1 MSKIVVAMSGG
12 VDSSVAAA
20 LLKEQG
26 HEVSGMML
34 RLWSQPGKESEN
46 ACCTLESVSLAEQ
59 VARQLGI
66 PFRTVDAKQPFREI
80 VVEYFLESH
89 LRGETPNPCLMCNR
103 HIRWGI
109 LLEEAQKLGADY
121 LATGHYVRTREKD
134 GVIQLLRGVDKGK
147 DQAYVLHVLN
157 QAQLNRSLFPIGAYP
172 KSEIRAMARRFNLPV
187 AEKADSQDLC
197 FLSGG
202 DYRDFLR
209 EYAPES
215 IQVGEIRNRK
225 GEVLGKH
232 QGLANYTIGQRKG
245 LGISSPRPLYVL
257 AKNQRENLL
266 IVGEKAEL
274 GQKTMRVTNVNWI
287 SGVTPAEK
295 FRAQV
300 KIRYTAREAWAEIE
314 PIHVE
319 LSSAEVSV
327 TFDEPLRDITP
338 GQAAVFYDGEVCL
351 GGGMIKTANLR

>member
-1 MSKIVVAMSGG
+1 MSKIIIAMSGG

-59 VARQLGI
+59 VARQLDI
-66 PFRTVDAKQPFREI
+66 PFQTIDAKQPFREI

-109 LLEEAQKLGADY
+109 LLEEALKLGADFM
-121 LATGHYVRTREKD
+121 ASGHYVRTREKD
-134 GVIQLLRGVDKGK
+134 GEIQLLRGVDRGK
-147 DQAYVLHVLN
+147 DQAYVLHVLT
-157 QAQLNRSLFPIGAYP
+157 QAQLKRSLFPIGEYP
-172 KSEIRAMARRFNLPV
+172 KSEIRELARQFNLPV

-209 EYAPES
+209 EYAPQTTQPGK
-215 IQVGEIRNRK
+215 ILNRK
-225 GEVLGKH
+225 GEVLGEH

-245 LGISSPRPLYVL
+245 LGISSPNPLYVL
-257 AKNQRENLL
+257 AKDTRKNQL
-266 IVGEKAEL
+266 IVGEKADL
-274 GQKTMRVTNVNWI
+274 GQKTMRVASVNWI
-287 SGVTPAEK
+287 SGEAPTEK

-314 PIHVE
+314 LTDSTQAQI
-319 LSSAEVSV
+319 
-327 TFDEPLRDITP
+327 TFDTPLRDITP

-351 GGGMIKTANLR
+351 GGGMIV

>member
-26 HEVSGMML
+26 HEVTGMML

-59 VARQLGI
+59 VARQLDI
-66 PFRTVDAKQPFREI
+66 PFQTIDAKQPFREI

-89 LRGETPNPCLMCNR
+89 LRGETPNPCLICNR

-109 LLEEAQKLGADY
+109 LLEEALKLGADFM
-121 LATGHYVRTREKD
+121 ASGHYVRTQKNEQ
-134 GVIQLLRGVDKGK
+134 GEIQLLRGVDRGK
-147 DQAYVLHVLN
+147 DQAYVLHVLT
-157 QAQLNRSLFPIGAYP
+157 QEQLRKSIFPIGLYP
-172 KSEIRAMARRFNLPV
+172 KSEIRKLARKFNLPV

-209 EYAPES
+209 EYAPS
-215 IQVGEIRNRK
+215 TTQRGKILNRT
-225 GEVLGKH
+225 GEVLGEH
-232 QGLANYTIGQRKG
+232 QGLADYTIGQRKG
-245 LGISSPRPLYVL
+245 LGIAAPNPLYVL
-257 AKNQRENLL
+257 AKDMQKNAL

-274 GQKTMRVTNVNWI
+274 GEKMMRVAKVNWI
-287 SGVTPAEK
+287 DGKELSEE
-295 FRAQV
+295 FRAEV
-300 KIRYTAREAWAEIE
+300 KIRYGARETWAEIQ
-314 PIHVE
+314 PIGGTQ
-319 LSSAEVSV
+319 AKI
-327 TFDEPLRDITP
+327 TFDAPQSGITP

-351 GGGMIKTANLR
+351 GGGTIQPSEGE

>member
-1 MSKIVVAMSGG
+1 MPMSKIIIAMSGG

-34 RLWSQPGKESEN
+34 RLRSQPGKESEN

-59 VARQLGI
+59 VARQLDI
-66 PFRTVDAKQPFREI
+66 PFQTIDAKQPFREI

-109 LLEEAQKLGADY
+109 LLEEALKLGADFM
-121 LATGHYVRTREKD
+121 ASGHYVRTREKD
-134 GVIQLLRGVDKGK
+134 GEIQLLRGVDRGK
-147 DQAYVLHVLN
+147 DQAYVLHVLT
-157 QAQLNRSLFPIGAYP
+157 QAQLKRSLFPIGEYP
-172 KSEIRAMARRFNLPV
+172 KSEIRELARQFNLPV

-209 EYAPES
+209 EYAPQTTQPGK
-215 IQVGEIRNRK
+215 ILNRK
-225 GEVLGKH
+225 GEVLGEH

-245 LGISSPRPLYVL
+245 LGISSPNPLYVL
-257 AKNQRENLL
+257 AKDTQKNQL
-266 IVGEKAEL
+266 IVGEKADL
-274 GQKTMRVTNVNWI
+274 GQKMMRVAGINWI
-287 SGVTPAEK
+287 SGKAPTEK

-300 KIRYTAREAWAEIE
+300 KIRYTAREAWAEIA
-314 PIHVE
+314 PTDSTQAQI
-319 LSSAEVSV
+319 
-327 TFDEPLRDITP
+327 TFDTPLRDITP

-351 GGGMIKTANLR
+351 GGGIIQQSKGE